1 MKLLSGIFLVLL
13 ACCLL
18 AGCGPKQEA
27 EVPPTAPFPDAQ
39 APLSVVDDTGASVPI
54 PARAERIIS
63 LAPSCTELLYAL
75 GLGDQ
80 IIAVSESSDYPPE
93 AKEKAQLGVIN
104 LNYEQIVSLK
114 PDLIVG
120 INSLQPTGIAHLRK
134 LGLPVLALEPSKF
147 EDVVG
152 NIGTLGIATGK
163 GEEAEKLTRE
173 MLGVIEAVRK
183 QAKPMDLK
191 VFVEISMEPLY
202 AAAADTFVGQML
214 TDCGAKN
221 AVPAEYKGFAALSEE
236 ALLAGEP
243 DLIITTS
250 PDAQQLL
257 ATSKWRQL
265 KAVKA
270 WQGESCLARF
280 TVAPWPASWGGVEGA
295 LQTCPGPRART
306 GRLNC
311 LQSDSRPL
319 NAPPAWRIPP
329 PASR

>member
-18 AGCGPKQEA
+18 AGCGSKHEA
-27 EVPPTAPFPDAQ
+27 EVPPTAPFPDTQ

-54 PARAERIIS
+54 PAKAERIIS

-163 GEEAEKLTRE
+163 GEEAEMLTRE

-250 PDAQQLL
+250 PEAQQLL

-270 WQGESCLARF
+270 GKVKAVSPDLLLR
-280 TVAPWPASWGGVEGA
+280 
-295 LQTCPGPRART
+295 PGPRLGEGLKVLFNLVQ
-306 GRLNC
+306 GRELE
-311 LQSDSRPL
+311 LEG
-319 NAPPAWRIPP
+319 
-329 PASR
+329 